1 VILQLA
7 ESIDNIAKCKNS
19 VTKLLSYELPNLF
32 ANPGRYSMTE
42 TEHYDKIDIP
52 FYRGEIEPLLPS
64 EVLDFHAHIWR
75 KLDWKEVPWEENKEG
90 AKYMVTSP
98 DYSLE
103 QLKQH
108 SELIF
113 PDRSYKAVCFGN
125 PTPAA
130 DIDKTD
136 TYTAQAGRSDWV
148 YPLMLGGKGLRS
160 QEQIE
165 QRLVHDGFYGY
176 KVFLNWH
183 GNDYGH
189 VRIEDMLSS
198 VEMELAEKYRLVVL
212 LHVPR
217 SGRLADPEI
226 QQGVRKLSGEYP
238 NAQIVLAHCGR
249 CYLPDEMKRAI
260 PSIRDLDNVYMDS
273 SMVMDPVA
281 LQMVLEEIDSSRLLF
296 ATDFPVPAMRG
307 RRVYVMDHWVDLVLP
322 GNAESDFRVQ
332 SDNFRASFMVYE
344 IVLAI
349 HRAAERVK
357 LPQQKLTAI
366 FHENG
371 MKVLD
376 GVQRPVK

>member
-1 VILQLA
+1 
-7 ESIDNIAKCKNS
+7 
-19 VTKLLSYELPNLF
+19 
-32 ANPGRYSMTE
+32 MTE
-42 TEHYDKIDIP
+42 AEHYADIDLP
-52 FYRGEIEPLLPS
+52 FFRGEIEPLLPAG
-64 EVLDFHAHIWR
+64 VLDFHAHIWR
-75 KLDWKEVPWEENKEG
+75 KQDWKEVPWEENKEG
-90 AKYMVTSP
+90 ARYMVTSP

-113 PDRSYKAVCFGN
+113 PGRSYKAVCFGN

-130 DIDKTD
+130 DIEKTD
-136 TYTAQAGRSDWV
+136 TYTAEAGKNSWV
-148 YPLMLGGKGLRS
+148 YPLMLAGKGLRS

-165 QRLVHDGFYGY
+165 QRLIRDGFYGY

-183 GNDYGH
+183 GNEYGH
-189 VRIEDMLSS
+189 VRIEDMLSPI
-198 VEMELAEKYRLVVL
+198 EMELAEKYRLVVL

-226 QQGVRKLSGEYP
+226 QRGVQNLARDYP
-238 NAQIVLAHCGR
+238 KAQIVLAHCGR

-260 PSIRDLDNVYMDS
+260 HSIRNLDNVHMDS
-273 SMVMDPVA
+273 SMVMDPVVI
-281 LQMVLEEIDSSRLLF
+281 QMVLEQIDSSRFLF

-344 IVLAI
+344 IALAI
-349 HRAAERVK
+349 RRAAERVK
-357 LPQQKLTAI
+357 LPQEKLAAI

-371 MKVLD
+371 MKILD
-376 GVQRPVK
+376 RVQRPLK